1 MNASAIFS
9 SCSSLSSLRF
19 PSGIYQVTFTSP
31 SFSALV
37 LKDGPIWVRGPMCH
51 DFPPSFKKQCTKMQW
66 ELPSCRCLVTSDGDS
81 EAIDSQILQLLAPGW
96 WDSCHAPSPIAAP
109 VLVQTGCWETQRLR
123 AKPQLWPVNDCAKLV
138 APLDFNARV
147 RLRS

>member
-37 LKDGPIWVRGPMCH
+37 LKDGPIWVLDPMCH
-51 DFPPSFKKQCTKMQW
+51 YFPPSFKKECTKMQW

-81 EAIDSQILQLLAPGW
+81 EAIDSQILQLLTPG
-96 WDSCHAPSPIAAP
+96 
-109 VLVQTGCWETQRLR
+109 VLGLMSRTESHRGTRACADRL
-123 AKPQLWPVNDCAKLV
+123 LG
-138 APLDFNARV
+138 NAEAGGKASA
-147 RLRS
+147 LAS